1 MLQVT
6 DIVDQL
12 GPSVAGVRW
21 GGRRGS
27 GVVVAQ
33 DRVVVLRRS
42 NAGPIEVALAG
53 QQPREGE
60 LVGSDRR
67 RAIAVVVV
75 PTGDAAAPAWADGAA
90 GIGDAVFAL
99 ANPGATGLRATE
111 GRVSSEP
118 LTVRGRHGRAV
129 EGVIEHTAPLPRGA
143 GGGPLVDAA
152 GALLGLNVLRA
163 DPGFL
168 LALPAAVVRPAVERI
183 LAGREEEGGRLGVAL
198 VPARASRRMRA
209 AVGLPERD
217 GLLVRGVEDGGPAEL
232 AGVRAGDLLIGLG
245 GTDLH
250 GVEDVFAALDAAEN
264 AVELRLIRGTEELDV
279 SVALSTTEA
288 G

>member
-53 QQPREGE
+53 QQAREGE
-60 LVGSDRR
+60 LVGTDRGR
-67 RAIAVVVV
+67 GIAVVAV
-75 PTGDAAAPAWADGAA
+75 PTGDAAAPAWAQEAA
-90 GIGDAVFAL
+90 GIGDGVFAL

-111 GRVSSEP
+111 GHVSSEP
-118 LTVRGRHGRAV
+118 LTVRGRHGRPV

-143 GGGPLVDAA
+143 GGGPLVDTT

-183 LAGREEEGGRLGVAL
+183 LAGREEGGRLGVAL

-217 GLLVRGVEDGGPAEL
+217 GLLVRGVEHGGPAEL
-232 AGVRAGDLLIGLG
+232 AGVRTGDLLIGLG

-250 GVEDVFAALDAAEN
+250 GVEDVFAALDAADD
-264 AVELRLIRGTEELDV
+264 AVELRVIRGTQELDL
-279 SVALSTTEA
+279 SVPLATTDA

>member
-6 DIVDQL
+6 EIVDQL
-12 GPSVAGVRW
+12 GPSVAGLRW

-53 QQPREGE
+53 QQPRDGE

-67 RAIAVVVV
+67 RGIAVVAV
-75 PTGDAAAPAWADGAA
+75 PTGDAAAPTWADAA
-90 GIGDAVFAL
+90 ARIGDPVFAL

-183 LAGREEEGGRLGVAL
+183 LAGREEGGRLGVAL

-250 GVEDVFAALDAAEN
+250 GVEDVFAALDAAED

-279 SVALSTTEA
+279 SVALSTTVA